1 MLSETSLM
9 NFQIVLRLLRS
20 RCTHSRTRER
30 RAPIRPDMLI
40 GLIVVCAASSLVRS
54 IVQRP
59 LQQSS
64 SPSLPI
70 HGSARTAV
78 QMAEKATH
86 VFSPL
91 NTPANYTEML
101 ANAAPDAY
109 SVIKWQAPYCR
120 SCKQPSSLMDQLA
133 DELPSATFYSMD
145 LIQDGK
151 AAGKRMLKFFKV
163 RVESSSS
170 QCGCWL

>member
-1 MLSETSLM
+1 
-9 NFQIVLRLLRS
+9 
-20 RCTHSRTRER
+20 
-30 RAPIRPDMLI
+30 
-40 GLIVVCAASSLVRS
+40 
-54 IVQRP
+54 
-59 LQQSS
+59 
-64 SPSLPI
+64 
-70 HGSARTAV
+70 
-78 QMAEKATH
+78 MAEKATSVWTH